1 MSPFEAEKVEV
12 QQTQQ
17 SHQITPI
24 LTSWRTPHNLCSH
37 ENKTCSNPG
46 QALQQGQLSK
56 LMMKMTSGFLAFF
69 KMPAQVR
76 VAKDDQHAFAVAQM
90 VDLDAIVTEQTNL
103 NFAQDAPGAN
113 ALALVLLVTP
123 RRLKVLLRNLIQAW

>member
-1 MSPFEAEKVEV
+1 M
-12 QQTQQ
+12 
-17 SHQITPI
+17 
-24 LTSWRTPHNLCSH
+24 
-37 ENKTCSNPG
+37 
-46 QALQQGQLSK
+46 QQGQLSK
-56 LMMKMTSGFLAFF
+56 LMMKMTLGFLAFF

-103 NFAQDAPGAN
+103 NFAQDALGAN